1 MKVNSTTDA
10 STDAAG
16 VPDVTGKRRALL
28 IGVGKTPFLE
38 RDEALS
44 LRYPPLDFVDRDI
57 EMVGSALA
65 ESGYDVGTLHP
76 GHTDMERRD
85 TTCGSIET
93 ALEDFM
99 LSCRAG
105 DTAFLYFSCHGV
117 TVGEREYLLTADAR
131 PRADGSLFGRAM
143 LEVSPEVLLGGL
155 PAGVTVVV
163 CLDTC
168 RVEDPSSPTDPHETP
183 LVNSAYRDVAW
194 LRASGRGQP
203 AYADPEKG
211 SYFGIALSEALSRN
225 SPPKTFKDVHDFV
238 RNRVER
244 LASRLMEPPPTVE
257 FQCVEGL
264 ADRLVLCRGSRVTQR
279 WADAISAST
288 LWQHTSHDAAT
299 HDRVKERLSDLAR
312 EVAKSRLVT
321 DSALVTPWSDPD
333 YPLRV
338 VERLGRL
345 VEAARLTGGERLSP
359 AETAALLAA
368 PLLHEGVVAIALSE
382 LAALR
387 PDRIDR
393 REGGRGREALT
404 PHDRLVCDAARD
416 VSRAHSQV
424 SLAAETL
431 RQRHL
436 HEPAAA
442 ADHWLRHRFIA
453 DWDRLW
459 DRTGDYPAV
468 DHLLDMVTAAVTAG
482 SPSEPSPQ
490 KRTLIERQLRQVLAH
505 VTVAP
510 GSSPRINDS
519 GELRWNEH
527 PAVPGNTWRARDL
540 AYLVWLA
547 SLLSADPRRMSSVL
561 VDHLGAHRRLV
572 PSDVT
577 AALSEYRLESADE
590 HMPTDGGDGYD
601 LTVNFLCP
609 HPALHAAVEELAAT
623 ADASVRALHRGWKDA
638 RTTAP
643 DLLRGI
649 PRKVTTDF
657 LEPLEQQYTKPLE
670 RFRLAEDEIR
680 PLLMGTQLYG
690 DKMLAVRELYQNALD
705 ACRYRQLRAAYGER
719 LNTCRARG
727 HEPEISFVQ
736 AYDEEDRP
744 YIECRD
750 TGTGMSRRKLTSMFA
765 RAGKRYEQDPDFVQE
780 RRNWRRAGIEP
791 IPFNS
796 RFGIGVFSYF
806 MLAEEVVVTTAT
818 IDLHGNPSRTEAP
831 LQATIQSGSGLLEI
845 VETTDAPERGGTVV
859 RLYLSADGETPPSLV
874 ETLRKLL
881 WVSDHRVTALELDR
895 EGNKIRSE
903 EWSPGELKAAEEW
916 PEDPARAGT
925 DAWLVQGQGQL
936 LLDGVVIKNAPEV
949 DGYVFNLRE
958 RDQPVPTV
966 DRNGL
971 VDWDQE
977 GVEERL
983 LDGVTE
989 AVASF
994 AEVRL
999 RWLWELAL
1007 TEPALAVK
1015 VFDSLDE
1022 DALGVLHATQDE
1034 RSLANSAFRLREVGC
1049 LPFDGRSIRLRHY
1062 EQAFRAERLYEG
1074 DLFVQW
1080 RNSVLDVFS
1089 EVRRPFTP
1097 SGYPRPQGIDA
1108 LLFDRVVPDGSWAA
1122 ALWAAALTGQ
1132 PLSTAVRAQRRY
1144 AIAGV
1149 PVPETTDIRA
1159 LDAVTPTVLMADLYF
1174 AEREARRRESV
1185 EEHPMPAA
1193 FAPLLPVAAAHGILL
1208 TEALA
1213 GARELTRWV
1222 PVPGWDDVPPFAE
1235 GVVLETEASL
1245 LASDISLVTE
1255 RSSQLWHGG
1264 SVHPVDLLVRASS
1277 VKQREQLAERIR
1289 ELAPLGFRLA
1299 PEVSDA
1305 TLGHR
1310 PLTGDERRL
1319 LSYDVDGEPP
1329 WVRRDFSLL
1338 DVFKRSQSMRVPV
1351 GRVVEQINH
1360 LTAATSLAAPAI
1372 PDAVADWT
1380 VPRWVGGL
1388 FPFESETGTPSF
1400 GPWRIAAAVRNA
1412 DISNGFASLRQDL
1425 RHLDVC
1431 GLLTPGCLALVEANL
1446 EKISSMDPFLDR
1458 LLDMVHPFSAY
1469 RGGRWDIDARGLC
1482 VEPLT
1487 LLAAREKSTL
1497 GAQIDQ
1503 LEALALPFPLKIVEL
1518 SEPFRSL
1525 APHLSISTLFEE
1537 GMREGR
1543 MLFRTVLTCQQL
1555 LYLAKRSRQSLGDA
1569 FRTAL
1574 AFQAVGGPTL
1584 PGPFTGPDSET
1595 LEGFLT
1601 DEFDLAA
1608 FDPGLLGPGRLG
1620 PLELVL
1626 VAGRF
1631 GWTLARTYERYAPFR
1646 TLGLQVTTLE
1656 PEGEE
1661 GGIIPGWRDVIVLTE
1676 RLTGRA
1682 PAIAGT
1688 VTDEHVVLCAEETEQ
1703 SENDVREIL
1712 HRYARLF
1719 SLVVPT
1725 HRGPQA

>member
-1 MKVNSTTDA
+1 MSSTTYAPAD
-10 STDAAG
+10 TAG
-16 VPDVTGKRRALL
+16 EPGVTGKRRALL
-28 IGVGKTPFLE
+28 IGVGRTPFLE

-65 ESGYDVGTLHP
+65 ESGYHVDALHP
-76 GHTDMERRD
+76 GHTDPERQD
-85 TTCGSIET
+85 TTSGSIET
-93 ALEDFM
+93 ALEEFL
-99 LSCRAG
+99 LSCGAG

-143 LEVSPEVLLGGL
+143 LEVSPEVLLGDL
-155 PAGVTVVV
+155 PTGVTVVV

-168 RVEDPSSPTDPHETP
+168 RVEDPYAPTDPHETP

-194 LRASGRGQP
+194 LHASGRGQP

-238 RNRVER
+238 RNRVDR
-244 LASRLMEPPPTVE
+244 LASLLMETAPTVE
-257 FQCVEGL
+257 FQCAEGL

-279 WADAISAST
+279 WADAISASA
-288 LWQHTSHDAAT
+288 LWQHTSHEAAV
-299 HDRVKERLSDLAR
+299 HDRVKERLSELAR

-338 VERLGRL
+338 VDRLGRL
-345 VEAARLTGGERLSP
+345 VEAARLTGGERLTP

-393 REGGRGREALT
+393 REDGRGREALT

-468 DHLLDMVTAAVTAG
+468 DHLLDMVTAAVSGG

-490 KRTLIERQLRQVLAH
+490 KRALIERQLRQVLAH

-547 SLLSADPRRMSSVL
+547 SLLAADPRRMSSVL

-577 AALSEYRLESADE
+577 AALSEYRLESHDE
-590 HMPTDGGDGYD
+590 HMPPDGGDGYD
-601 LTVNFLCP
+601 LAVDFLCP

-623 ADASVRALHRGWKDA
+623 ADASVRALHRSWKEA

-643 DLLRGI
+643 DLLRGV
-649 PRKVTTDF
+649 PRKVTTEF

-705 ACRYRQLRAAYGER
+705 ACRYRQLRTAYGER
-719 LNTCRARG
+719 LNRCRARG
-727 HEPEISFVQ
+727 QEPEISFVQ
-736 AYDEEDRP
+736 GYDDEDRP
-744 YIECRD
+744 YIECHD

-791 IPFNS
+791 VPFNS

-806 MLAEEVVVTTAT
+806 MLAEEVVVTTST
-818 IDLHGNPSRTEAP
+818 VDLHGNPSRTEAP

-845 VETTDAPERGGTVV
+845 VEATAAPERGGTVV

-903 EWSPGELKAAEEW
+903 EWPPGELKASEDW
-916 PEDPARAGT
+916 PAAPARAGT
-925 DAWLVQGQGQL
+925 DAWLVQGKGQL
-936 LLDGVVIKNAPEV
+936 LLDGVVVRNAPEV

-971 VDWDQE
+971 VDWDQK
-977 GVEERL
+977 GVEKRL

-989 AVASF
+989 AVDSF
-994 AEVRL
+994 EEVRL

-1007 TEPALAVK
+1007 SEPPLAVM

-1022 DALGVLHATQDE
+1022 DATGVLHATQEE
-1034 RSLANSAFRLREVGC
+1034 RSLATSTFRLREVGC
-1049 LPFDGRSIRLRHY
+1049 LPFDRRSIRLNYY
-1062 EQAFRAERLYEG
+1062 ERTFGDERLHEG
-1074 DLFVQW
+1074 ALFDQW
-1080 RNSVLDVFS
+1080 RSSALNVFS
-1089 EVRRPFTP
+1089 ESHKPFTP
-1097 SGYPRPQGIDA
+1097 SGYPLPQGIDA

-1122 ALWAAALTGQ
+1122 PLRAAALVGQ
-1132 PLSTAVRAQRRY
+1132 PLSAAVRALRRY

-1149 PVPETTDIRA
+1149 QVPEAADIRA
-1159 LDAVTPTVLMADLYF
+1159 LDDFVPTPVMADLYF
-1174 AEREARRRESV
+1174 ADRYARRPRRT
-1185 EEHPMPAA
+1185 EEHHAPAL
-1193 FAPLLPVAAAHGILL
+1193 FAPFLLVAAVHDITL
-1208 TEALA
+1208 TETIAA
-1213 GARELTRWV
+1213 ARELVVST
-1222 PVPGWDDVPPFAE
+1222 PVPGWEDIPRLT
-1235 GVVLETEASL
+1235 GGLVLETEASA
-1245 LASDISLVTE
+1245 LATTTATLTE
-1255 RSSQLWHGG
+1255 RSPHAWQGG
-1264 SVHPVDLLVRASS
+1264 SVHPLDLLVRAPS
-1277 VKQREQLAERIR
+1277 VEQREQLVERIK
-1289 ELAPLGFRLA
+1289 ELEPLGFHLA
-1299 PEVSDA
+1299 PGVSDV
-1305 TLGHR
+1305 TLGHP

-1319 LSYDVDGEPP
+1319 LSYDVDGEYP
-1329 WVRRDFSLL
+1329 WVRRDLTLF
-1338 DVFKRSQSMRVPV
+1338 DVFRRSMGMRVPV
-1351 GRVVEQINH
+1351 GRVVEQING
-1360 LTAATSLAAPAI
+1360 LTAATSLSAPHVPPSA
-1372 PDAVADWT
+1372 ADWT
-1380 VPRWVGGL
+1380 VPHWVGEL
-1388 FPFESETGTPSF
+1388 LPFKSETSDQAPF
-1400 GPWRIAAAVRNA
+1400 GPWRVTAALRYV
-1412 DISNGFASLRQDL
+1412 DTSVGFDALLQDL
-1425 RHLDVC
+1425 LHLDAC
-1431 GLLTPGCLALVEANL
+1431 GVLAPGCVSLVEASL
-1446 EKISSMDPFLDR
+1446 EQITTLDPYLDR
-1458 LLDMVHPFSAY
+1458 LLHTVYPFSPYSA
-1469 RGGRWDIDARGLC
+1469 GRWDVDAQGLGL
-1482 VEPLT
+1482 EPLAYF
-1487 LLAAREKSTL
+1487 AAREKGTI
-1497 GAQIDQ
+1497 GAQVDR
-1503 LEALALPFPLKIVEL
+1503 LRALTLPFPLKIVDLPESVRVL
-1518 SEPFRSL
+1518 TPHLTVATLFIEEAADKRMAFRS
-1525 APHLSISTLFEE
+1525 HLS
-1537 GMREGR
+1537 R
-1543 MLFRTVLTCQQL
+1543 QQL
-1555 LYLAKRSRQSLGDA
+1555 LHQARRANQSLGTTV
-1569 FRTAL
+1569 RNSL
-1574 AFQAVGGPTL
+1574 AFHSVGGPAL
-1584 PGPFTGPDSET
+1584 PGPFTGPGAEE
-1595 LEGFLT
+1595 LENFLPT
-1601 DEFDLAA
+1601 DFDLAA
-1608 FDPGLLGPGRLG
+1608 FDPGLLGPGVLG

-1631 GWTLARTYERYAPFR
+1631 GWTLGKTYDRYAPFAS
-1646 TLGLQVTTLE
+1646 LGLRVTTPE
-1656 PEGEE
+1656 PVGGERD
-1661 GGIIPGWRDVIVLTE
+1661 IVPGWRDVIVLTE

-1682 PAIAGT
+1682 PAVAGT
-1688 VTDEHVVLCAEETEQ
+1688 VADEHVVLCAEETEQ
-1703 SENDVREIL
+1703 SEDDVRDGL
-1712 HRYARLF
+1712 RRYARLF
-1719 SLVVPT
+1719 SLVVPAPG
-1725 HRGPQA
+1725 GPQT

>member
-1 MKVNSTTDA
+1 MSSTTYVPAD
-10 STDAAG
+10 TAG
-16 VPDVTGKRRALL
+16 EPEVTGRRRALL
-28 IGVGKTPFLE
+28 IGVGRTPFLE
-38 RDEALS
+38 RDEGLS

-65 ESGYDVGTLHP
+65 ESGYDVDTLHP
-76 GHTDMERRD
+76 GHADTERQD
-85 TTCGSIET
+85 TTSGSIET
-93 ALEDFM
+93 ALEEFL
-99 LSCRAG
+99 LSCGAG

-143 LEVSPEVLLGGL
+143 LEVSPEVLLGDL

-168 RVEDPSSPTDPHETP
+168 RVSAPSPPRDKHETP

-194 LRASGRGQP
+194 LHASGRGQP

-225 SPPKTFKDVHDFV
+225 SPPKTFGDVHEFV

-244 LASRLMEPPPTVE
+244 LASRLMEPPPSVE

-279 WADAISAST
+279 WADAISASV
-288 LWQHTSHDAAT
+288 LWQHTSHESAT

-338 VERLGRL
+338 VDRLGRL
-345 VEAARLTGGERLSP
+345 VEAARLTGGERLTP

-368 PLLHEGVVAIALSE
+368 PLLHEGIVAIALSE

-393 REGGRGREALT
+393 REDGRGREALT

-482 SPSEPSPQ
+482 SPTAPSPQ

-510 GSSPRINDS
+510 GSSPRIDDS

-547 SLLSADPRRMSSVL
+547 SLLAADPRRMSSVL

-572 PSDVT
+572 PADVT
-577 AALSEYRLESADE
+577 AALSEYRLESHDE
-590 HMPTDGGDGYD
+590 HVPPDGSDGYD
-601 LTVNFLCP
+601 LAVDFLCP
-609 HPALHAAVEELAAT
+609 HPALHAALEELAAT
-623 ADASVRALHRGWKDA
+623 ADASVRALRRSWREA

-643 DLLRGI
+643 DLLRGV
-649 PRKVTTDF
+649 PRKVTTEF

-705 ACRYRQLRAAYGER
+705 ACRYRQLRTAYGER
-719 LNTCRARG
+719 LKRCRTRG
-727 HEPEISFVQ
+727 QEPQISFVQ
-736 AYDEEDRP
+736 GYDAEDRP
-744 YIECRD
+744 YIECHD

-780 RRNWRRAGIEP
+780 RRNWRRAGIDP
-791 IPFNS
+791 MPFNS

-874 ETLRKLL
+874 ETLRRLL

-903 EWSPGELKAAEEW
+903 EWSPGELKASGDW
-916 PEDPARAGT
+916 PGDPAGAGT
-925 DAWLVQGQGQL
+925 DAWLVQGKGQL
-936 LLDGVVIKNAPEV
+936 LLDGVVVRNAPEV
-949 DGYVFNLRE
+949 DGYIFNLRE

-971 VDWDQE
+971 VDYDE
-977 GVEERL
+977 VGVEERL
-983 LDGVTE
+983 LAGVTE
-989 AVASF
+989 AIGNF

-1007 TEPALAVK
+1007 SEPPLAVK
-1015 VFDSLDE
+1015 VFDSLDD
-1022 DALGVLHATQDE
+1022 DALGVLHATQE
-1034 RSLANSAFRLREVGC
+1034 EQSLAVSTFRLREVGC
-1049 LPFDGRSIRLRHY
+1049 LPFDGRSIRLNHY
-1062 EQAFRAERLYEG
+1062 EQTFGDERGHEG
-1074 DLFVQW
+1074 ALFDRW
-1080 RNSVLDVFS
+1080 RSSVLNVFS
-1089 EVRRPFTP
+1089 EVHKPFAP
-1097 SGYPRPQGIDA
+1097 RGYPLPQGIDA

-1122 ALWAAALTGQ
+1122 PLRAAAFAGQ
-1132 PLSTAVRAQRRY
+1132 PLSVAVRAQRRY

-1149 PVPETTDIRA
+1149 RVPEAADIRA
-1159 LDAVTPTVLMADLYF
+1159 LDHFFPTEVMADLYF
-1174 AEREARRRESV
+1174 ADWDARRPRWA
-1185 EEHPMPAA
+1185 EEYQTPAP
-1193 FAPLLPVAAAHGILL
+1193 FAPFLTVAAVHDITLSETIA
-1208 TEALA
+1208 A
-1213 GARELTRWV
+1213 ARDLVRSV
-1222 PVPGWDDVPPFAE
+1222 PVPGWEEIPRLT
-1235 GVVLETEASL
+1235 GGIVLETEARA
-1245 LASDISLVTE
+1245 LAASPGALTDRRPQTW
-1255 RSSQLWHGG
+1255 QGG
-1264 SVHPVDLLVRASS
+1264 SVHPVDLLVHASS
-1277 VKQREQLAERIR
+1277 VEQREQLVERIK
-1289 ELAPLGFRLA
+1289 ELEPLGLRLSA
-1299 PEVSDA
+1299 GVSDA
-1305 TLGHR
+1305 TLSHP

-1319 LSYDVDGEPP
+1319 LSYDIDGERP
-1329 WVRRDFSLL
+1329 WVRRGFTLF
-1338 DVFKRSQSMRVPV
+1338 DVFRRSMSMKVPL
-1351 GRVVEQINH
+1351 GRVVEQISD
-1360 LTAATSLAAPAI
+1360 LTAATSLSAPHV
-1372 PDAVADWT
+1372 PPSTTDWT
-1380 VPRWVGGL
+1380 VPQWVGEL
-1388 FPFESETGTPSF
+1388 LPYKSEPQEQDPF
-1400 GPWRIAAAVRNA
+1400 GPWRVVAAFRYLDTGA
-1412 DISNGFASLRQDL
+1412 DFDALRQDL
-1425 RHLDVC
+1425 RHLDAC
-1431 GLLTPGCLALVEANL
+1431 GVLAPGCLPLVEASL
-1446 EKISSMDPFLDR
+1446 EQITALDPYLVRFLDT
-1458 LLDMVHPFSAY
+1458 VHPYSAY
-1469 RGGRWDIDARGLC
+1469 SAGRWDLDTHGLGL
-1482 VEPLT
+1482 EPLT
-1487 LLAAREKSTL
+1487 DLAAREKGTI
-1497 GAQIDQ
+1497 GAQVDR
-1503 LEALALPFPLKIVEL
+1503 LRALSLPFPLKIVDL
-1518 SEPFRSL
+1518 P
-1525 APHLSISTLFEE
+1525 ASIRALTPRMAVMTLFTEE
-1537 GMREGR
+1537 EPGGR
-1543 MLFRTVLTCQQL
+1543 MTSSSQL
-1555 LYLAKRSRQSLGDA
+1555 SRKRLLHQARRANQSLGTAVRTSLA
-1569 FRTAL
+1569 FRS
-1574 AFQAVGGPTL
+1574 VGGPAL
-1584 PGPFTGPDSET
+1584 PGPFTGPGAER
-1595 LEGFLT
+1595 LENFQPT
-1601 DEFDLAA
+1601 DFDLAA
-1608 FDPGLLGPGRLG
+1608 FDPGLLGPGTLG

-1631 GWTLARTYERYAPFR
+1631 GWTLGETYDRYAPFES
-1646 TLGLQVTTLE
+1646 LGLDVTTPE
-1656 PEGEE
+1656 PQGDER
-1661 GGIIPGWRDVIVLTE
+1661 GIVPGWRDVIVLTE

-1688 VTDEHVVLCAEETEQ
+1688 VTAEHLVLCAEETEQ
-1703 SENDVREIL
+1703 SVDDVRSLFE
-1712 HRYARLF
+1712 RYARLF
-1719 SLVVPT
+1719 SLVVSTPG
-1725 HRGPQA
+1725 GPQT